1 MIRRPPRSTLF
12 PYTRLFRSP
21 WVPALRGELLAD
33 FGFFATGEPVT
44 AALHG
49 GRELLEIHLEGVE
62 DVVGIVLR
70 AEADL
75 TLARPRLF
83 DDLLRLALR
92 LADHFFL
99 VDQERLLVARLLD
112 DPLRLAL
119 GLGEHLLPLLDDP
132 ARLLDLLGDRGP
144 HLVEDVVDL
153 LFVHAHGVRQGH
165 LLGVVNRVVELV
177 DEDEDVHG
185 HLIFVS
191 AEALPSSA
199 RLPDPV
205 LAGSDRRRTSPIPSL
220 QRSSGTRSSV
230 KT

>member
-70 AEADL
+70 PEADL
-75 TLARPRLF
+75 PLAGARLF
-83 DDLLRLALR
+83 DDLLRLALG

-99 VDQERLLVARLLD
+99 VDQARLPLTRLLD

-132 ARLLDLLGDRGP
+132 ARLLDLLRDRGP

-153 LFVHAHGVRQGH
+153 LFVHAHLVGERHG
-165 LLGVVNRVVELV
+165 LGVVNRVVELV
-177 DEDEDVHG
+177 YEDEDIHYRY
-185 HLIFVS
+185 LS
-191 AEALPSSA
+191 SSA
-199 RLPDPV
+199 LE
-205 LAGSDRRRTSPIPSL
+205 
-220 QRSSGTRSSV
+220 
-230 KT
+230 